1 MTTITSVPV
10 TMLHAHPQ
18 NPRRDLGDLVELADS
33 IRAHGIRQALV
44 VVPHCDLCPD
54 VDQRGIRIKTDG
66 ATPSTWCTI
75 HKQPG
80 LLRVVIGHR
89 RLAAARM
96 AGLTDVPVVIDD
108 ALSEADQLE
117 LMLLENIQR
126 ADLSPVEEAQ
136 GYQGLLDL
144 GISVTMIAKRTGR
157 ARSTVDGRLKLLQ
170 LPDTAREKVHTRQ
183 ATLEDAAKIAEYS
196 DQPEVVEQL
205 VESLGTNDFRWRLDH
220 AVRETK
226 AAAAKEATK
235 AKLRGKGLIELKK
248 QPNRTD
254 YTEVLTG
261 RFDTK
266 PPKDLQDATHFRLD
280 YYLYLYRPATQEE
293 SDKWSKADAAKAR
306 KAARE
311 EAAAIEQAKIVDECD
326 TATRLRGE
334 WIGGLLA
341 LTKMSAEHRQQIT
354 ATAARLMLLGK
365 LILTSWDTKTWL
377 AKHLGQE
384 KLDMAAWLHEYAGTP
399 EALIL
404 LMIHWQATPSHWSK
418 GDWKH
423 AARDET
429 MVSLYRCLVAIGY
442 PLSDAERARVFPAA
456 AETDAGEVA

>member
-1 MTTITSVPV
+1 MTTTILQLPV
-10 TMLHAHPQ
+10 TGLHSHPA
-18 NPRRDLGDLVELADS
+18 NPRRDLGDLAELADS
-33 IRAHGIRQALV
+33 IRAHGVRQALV
-44 VVPHCDLCPD
+44 VVPHCEHRTPSAEC
-54 VDQRGIRIKTDG
+54 VIRVKTDDG
-66 ATPSTWCTI
+66 TTWCSA
-75 HKQPG
+75 HQHAG
-80 LLRVVIGHR
+80 VLRVVIGHR

-183 ATLEDAAKIAEYS
+183 ATLEDAAKIAEYAG
-196 DQPEVVEQL
+196 DPDMYEKL
-205 VESLGTNDFRWRLDH
+205 VDALGTDDLRWHLDS
-220 AVRETK
+220 ARRNAETAKTK
-226 AAAAKEATK
+226 AAIR
-235 AKLRGKGLIELKK
+235 AKLRGKGLIELQK

-365 LILTSWDTKTWL
+365 LTLTSWDTKTWL

-384 KLDMAAWLHEYAGTP
+384 KLDMAAWLDECTGPP

-418 GDWKH
+418 GNWKH

-429 MVSLYRCLVAIGY
+429 LVALYRLLVAIGY
-442 PLSDAERARVFPAA
+442 PLSDAERDRVFP
-456 AETDAGEVA
+456 ELVEVA